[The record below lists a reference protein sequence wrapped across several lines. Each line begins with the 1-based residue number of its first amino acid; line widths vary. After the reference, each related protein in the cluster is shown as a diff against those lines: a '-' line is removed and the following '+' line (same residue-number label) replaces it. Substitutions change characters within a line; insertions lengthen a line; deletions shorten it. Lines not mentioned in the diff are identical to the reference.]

1 MSYSFNNIDNKQLQI
16 LSDESEVNL
25 KNPICER
32 TVDSKIRI
40 YDNFGM
46 FERFYRIN
54 DIADI
59 DGTFPETLVDA
70 YNKLQQICAAI
81 SGTVSL
87 AGSQKAQ
94 KINRRSDSGS
104 IEEGLSSISI
114 ANVGAANGTVA
125 TATLKPGE
133 TVNFNAGGN
142 NTLAGMSYDATDT
155 EFLIITID

>member
-16 LSDESEVNL
+16 VSDDSEVNL

-46 FERFYRIN
+46 FERFFRIN

-59 DGTFPETLVDA
+59 DGEAPETLVYA
-70 YNKLQQICAAI
+70 YELLREICSKVA
-81 SGTVSL
+81 GTVSL

-94 KINRRSDSGS
+94 TIIRVSV
-104 IEEGLSSISI
+104 EGEIDNNKSSISI
-114 ANVGAANGTVA
+114 ANVGAANGTVEGV
-125 TATLKPGE
+125 TLKPGE

-142 NTLAGMSYDATDT
+142 NTLSGMSYNSIST